1 MRSVPKILRAIIALY
16 LTAAVA
22 VVVFSELVRGSRR
35 DQIRRFNRN
44 TLNPWMMRRAGGEH
58 WYASVVKHVGRASG
72 TQYETPVVMLAVDGH
87 LAIPLPY
94 GDDVD
99 WLENLQYAGGGAAL
113 HKGALLCADP
123 AAPSGRESGH
133 RQAGPSARVEAHD
146 GVRVDDGGRAGAGDP
161 EAVGPCFAGDH

>member
-1 MRSVPKILRAIIALY
+1 MEPPVSTEIRLLHEDEAL
-16 LTAAVA
+16 
-22 VVVFSELVRGSRR
+22 VVLHKPAPLPMHPSG
-35 DQIRRFNRN
+35 RFNRN

-113 HKGALLCADP
+113 HKGAEYVLTDP
-123 AAPSGRESGH
+123 VIVSRAAIAESLGH
-133 RQAGPSARVEAHD
+133 RDAFRYRVLGIDEFVKLRAERIVAESAV
-146 GVRVDDGGRAGAGDP
+146 
-161 EAVGPCFAGDH
+161 AV

>member
-113 HKGALLCADP
+113 HKGAEYVLTDP
-123 AAPSGRESGH
+123 VIVSRAAIAESLGH
-133 RQAGPSARVEAHD
+133 RDAFRYRVLGIDEFVKLRAERIVAESAV
-146 GVRVDDGGRAGAGDP
+146 
-161 EAVGPCFAGDH
+161 AV